1 MYIYTLK
8 MNYSEEYNKN
18 GYLILENLYTS
29 TEVDEIKEIV
39 KNLKIDD
46 FEHSKD
52 KTGYPFRITNI
63 LPKNKNLKRIIEK
76 PEILKILKECMG
88 DDVVFFK
95 DKYISK
101 KKIVE
106 ENLYLILMEPLS
118 LITIG

>member
-52 KTGYPFRITNI
+52 KTGYP
-63 LPKNKNLKRIIEK
+63 LEL
-76 PEILKILKECMG
+76 
-88 DDVVFFK
+88 
-95 DKYISK
+95 
-101 KKIVE
+101 
-106 ENLYLILMEPLS
+106 LIFYQE
-118 LITIG
+118 

>member
-88 DDVVFFK
+88 DDVVFLKINIFQ
-95 DKYISK
+95 K
-101 KKIVE
+101 KK
-106 ENLYLILMEPLS
+106 
-118 LITIG
+118 